1 MATEQPL
8 RVAVVSHAAV
18 VAANQEPFVALE
30 RVGAEVSILAPKE
43 LDTDL
48 RGRIRLERA
57 EALRGRLLGLDVVL
71 GGYKPWLGGQR
82 GIHLIAYRE
91 LEQALDEVS
100 PDVVFVEEEPYS
112 VAAFQAARWSKR
124 HRPMVV
130 HQNQNLVRDLP
141 LPFRWMRNRVLRAA
155 AACTARNPA
164 AEQRLREAGFD
175 GPVSQFPHAI
185 DPSAYEGPRRRT
197 GLPSPVVGFVGRLV
211 EEKGILDLI
220 EALAPLRRRMPLSL
234 LVVGDG
240 PLRARAEQAA
250 HDANLTHRF
259 LGAIPHE
266 EVPEWYPAMD
276 LVVIPSW
283 PTETWAEQFG
293 RVVVEA
299 GAAGVAVLSSDCGE
313 LGATVEATG
322 GGLVYELSD
331 PDGLAKG
338 LERMLVDGRERSGF
352 AEQGRRG
359 VLEKFTH
366 DGVAEALLATLR
378 GAAKR

>member
-1 MATEQPL
+1 MAERQQL

-30 RVGAEVSILAPKE
+30 RAGAEVSILAPKE

-48 RGRIRLERA
+48 RGRLRLERA
-57 EALRGRLLGLDVVL
+57 EALKGRLLGLDVSL

-91 LEQALDEVS
+91 LEQALEEVAA
-100 PDVVFVEEEPYS
+100 DVVFVEEEPYS
-112 VAAFQAARWSKR
+112 LAAFQVARWSGR
-124 HRPMVV
+124 RRPMVV
-130 HQNQNLVRDLP
+130 HQNQNLVRELP
-141 LPFRWMRNRVLRAA
+141 LPFRWMRRRVLKTA
-155 AACTARNPA
+155 AACTARNPS
-164 AEQRLREAGFD
+164 AEQRLREAGFK
-175 GPVSQFPHAI
+175 GPITQFPHAI
-185 DPSAYEGPRRRT
+185 DPAAYEGPRRRT

-211 EEKGILDLI
+211 EEKGILELI
-220 EALAPLRRRMPLSL
+220 ESLAPLRRRMPLSL

-240 PLRARAEQAA
+240 PLRAHAEDAA
-250 HDANLTHRF
+250 HRANITHRF

-276 LVVIPSW
+276 LVVIPSR
-283 PTETWAEQFG
+283 PTQTWAEQFG

-299 GAAGVAVLSSDCGE
+299 GAAGVAVLASDCGE

-338 LERMLVDGRERSGF
+338 LERLLVDGRERAGF

-359 VLEKFTH
+359 VLQHFTH
-366 DGVAEALLATLR
+366 DGVAHSLLATLT
-378 GAAKR
+378 GAAEA